1 MPRPA
6 THDDLTQWAREADT
20 LVEIHAERLQDFP
33 EVATAFFAAAY
44 MSTSGQ
50 GLVFK
55 DGKLSRPKTEAELDK
70 LLAEAQD
77 AWDTENERYAAA
89 ILHPGDQKFKPQYI
103 RNTVD
108 RFAKQEK
115 YQAVNWPAEPD
126 TAF

>member
-44 MSTSGQ
+44 MSTSGH

-55 DGKLSRPKTEAELDK
+55 DGKLSRPKTEAELDQ
-70 LLAEAQD
+70 LLREAQD
-77 AWDTENERYAAA
+77 AWDTEFKRYEEAWRDSR
-89 ILHPGDQKFKPQYI
+89 GEKFKPQYI

-108 RFAKQEK
+108 RFAKQEGL
-115 YQAVNWPAEPD
+115 QAVEWPAEPD
-126 TAF
+126 AAL